1 MHGHHPGTYIH
12 TVPPLG
18 DSGGGE
24 ALEILEQY
32 FADTSEWTGFVN
44 RTDSEFTW
52 DDGLRT
58 FTIQPTGADYV
69 VWLRGAR
76 TVKSVP
82 ETIDLTAVIAEG
94 LWFIYFDGAT
104 GALTATPTFTAS
116 LITSHAL
123 IAILYWDATSS
134 VAIYLADERHGMVM
148 DGETHLHFHEAFG
161 TRWINGLGLSNVSPD
176 GTGNN
181 DTDAQFAVED
191 GAIRDEDIQINITDD
206 APQDLAPIA
215 RIPVYYRT
223 GATGLWRRRLADAFP
238 LLYNGDGVWVG
249 PNGRV
254 PYNEFTGAT
263 WQLTEV
269 AQSDFVLVHYW
280 ASNDVQ
286 TPIIAIMGQAQ
297 YGNRND
303 ARDAAEV
310 ELRNLILGGLPFAEF
325 TPIASVIYQTRST
338 YTNTPAA
345 RVVSVDADR
354 DYISWV
360 GSGFSPASAPV
371 IVQSQYPPQH
381 IEALELLYLNA
392 SQVQIQPGSARDGT
406 DTVNLDLPS
415 AVVADI
421 TVAGAGGLDA
431 GAEAAS
437 TWYYVYLIYDDATPQ
452 YAALLSTSPIA
463 PALPAGYQWAR
474 RVGTVYNNAASDFR
488 AFVQMGD
495 DRRRTVMY
503 DEDVSLVPALVGG
516 TATAPAWGLV
526 SLAGFV
532 PATSL
537 HALLGVNNQTLNPA
551 AYANIRPTTLPLSS
565 GIWAV
570 PPQPTNQLGLQKSHN
585 FPLLGAVAVEYQF
598 VAAPGASGLSI
609 VVGGYEEQL

>member
-32 FADTSEWTGFVN
+32 FGDTSEWTGFVN

-58 FTIQPTGADYV
+58 FTIQPTGAQYV
-69 VWLRGAR
+69 VWLRGVR
-76 TVKSVP
+76 TIKAAP
-82 ETIDLTAVIAEG
+82 ESIDLTAVIAEG
-94 LWFIYFDGAT
+94 LWYIYFDGAT
-104 GALTATPTFTAS
+104 GSLAATPTFTAS
-116 LITSHAL
+116 LITSQAL
-123 IAILYWDATSS
+123 VAILYWDATNS

-161 TRWINGLGLSNVSPD
+161 TRWINGLGLSNLIAD
-176 GTGNN
+176 GSGNN

-191 GAIRDEDIQINITDD
+191 GVIRDEDIQLDIVDD
-206 APQDLAPIA
+206 TPQDLSPIA
-215 RIPVYYRT
+215 RIPVFYRT
-223 GATGLWRRRLADAFP
+223 GAAGLWRRRVADAFP
-238 LLYNGDGVWVG
+238 FLYSGDGVWVG
-249 PNGRV
+249 PNNRV
-254 PYNEFTGAT
+254 PFNEFTGAT

-269 AQSDFVLVHYW
+269 PQADFVLIHYW

-286 TPIIAIMGQAQ
+286 TPVIAIVGQAA
-297 YGNRND
+297 YPSLSA

-325 TPIASVIYQTRST
+325 TPIATVIYQTRST
-338 YTNTPAA
+338 YANTPRA
-345 RVVSVDADR
+345 RVVSVDSDR

-371 IVQSQYPPQH
+371 IIQSQYPPAH

-392 SQVQIQPGSARDGT
+392 SQVQIQPGNARDNT
-406 DTVNLDLPS
+406 DTVNLSSPAS
-415 AVVADI
+415 VVADI

-437 TWYYVYLIYDDATPQ
+437 TWYYVYLIYDDTTPQ
-452 YAALLSTSPIA
+452 YAALLSASPTA
-463 PALPAGYQWAR
+463 PTLPAGYQWAR
-474 RVGTVYNNAASDFR
+474 RVGSVYNNAAGDFR

-516 TATAPAWGLV
+516 TTAAPAWGLV
-526 SLAGFV
+526 NLSGFV

-537 HALLGVNNQTLNPA
+537 HVLLGVNNQTLNPA
-551 AYANIRPTTLPLSS
+551 AYVNVRPTTLPSS
-565 GIWAV
+565 AGIWAV

-585 FPLLGAVAVEYQF
+585 FPLLGAVAVEYQY
-598 VAAPGASGLSI
+598 VGAPGASGFSI